1 MKKSHLFD
9 PKNIAAL
16 EREDRKLW
24 QNPEEI
30 LEKGNLQP
38 HFVAADVG
46 CGSGYFTLPL
56 AQKVEKVYAIDAQQ
70 EMLDYIATKVEDL
83 HLSNIELVLAATN
96 EIPLQ
101 NEQVDFLISVNTL
114 HEFADKDRMMME
126 MYRVLKPKGLA
137 LICDFQKKDTGFGP
151 PVAIRLSKSE
161 LLTLFERHGFHSLHN
176 YTLKY
181 HYLLV
186 FFK

>member
-1 MKKSHLFD
+1 MKESHLFD
-9 PKNIAAL
+9 PKNIATL

-24 QNPEEI
+24 QDPEEI
-30 LEKGNLQP
+30 LGKGELQP

-46 CGSGYFTLPL
+46 CGSGYFTIPL

-70 EMLDYIATKVEDL
+70 EMLDYVATKVEDL
-83 HLSNIELVLAATN
+83 QLPNIELVLAAPN

-101 NEQVDFLISVNTL
+101 NDQVDFLITVNTL
-114 HEFADKDRMMME
+114 HEFADKDRMVME
-126 MYRVLKPKGLA
+126 MYRILKPKGFA
-137 LICDFQKKDTGFGP
+137 LICDFQKNDTGFGP

-161 LLTLFERHGFHSLHN
+161 ALTLFERHGFHSDHT
-176 YTLKY
+176 YALKY

-186 FFK
+186 FSK